1 MKIIKGGEP
10 FSFVS
15 DSDVG
20 ILMLQGFTGTTSS
33 VIYAG
38 QCLYEA
44 GFNVEG
50 PRLTGHGTKW
60 KDLNYVKYTDWIS
73 DVEKG
78 FEKLKNRANKI
89 FVAGLSMG
97 GTLSLYLAEKH
108 PEIYGVILINNAIL
122 LHDPRITFLPLLKY
136 FVESIPA
143 IGSDIKDPSKKEI
156 AYERTPLRGTHEMVK
171 LLRVV
176 RLDLKKVTQPT
187 LIFKSREDHVVPL
200 DNAEYTMEHISSK
213 DKQLIWLENSYHVAT
228 MDFDKDLI
236 CEKSIEFIK
245 KHL

>member
-1 MKIIKGGEP
+1 MKIMKGGEP
-10 FSFVS
+10 FSFSS

-33 VIYAG
+33 VIYPG
-38 QCLYEA
+38 KCLYKA

-50 PRLTGHGTKW
+50 PRLAGHGTKW
-60 KDLNYVKYTDWIS
+60 EDLNHVKYADWIN
-73 DVEKG
+73 DAEKG
-78 FEKLKNRANKI
+78 LKKLQDRADKI

-108 PEIYGVILINNAIL
+108 PEIYGVVLINHAIL
-122 LHDPRITFLPLLKY
+122 LHDWRVPLLPVIKY
-136 FVESIPA
+136 FVKSAPA

-156 AYERTPLRGTHEMVK
+156 AYDKTPSKGAHEMAK
-171 LLRVV
+171 LVNIV
-176 RLDLKKVTQPT
+176 RFDLKKVTQPT
-187 LIFKSREDHVVPL
+187 LIFKSRGDHVVPL
-200 DNAEYTMEHISSK
+200 DNAEYTMNHISSK
-213 DKQLIWLENSYHVAT
+213 DKQLVWLENSYHVAT